1 MMEKN
6 RQAFEDWVDEIDHAC
21 RLSGYD
27 FRTAIIKKSTGA
39 VCQVVMACDGCSDD
53 ELLAKLRISFSDAP
67 TMNQAWEELRNL
79 RQGEH
84 ESIAVYAYKWGHA
97 LVRSSG
103 ISTEN
108 ERHPHIIKDFILSL
122 KRNIRNKLV
131 NKWAEMK
138 RKPHTVQ
145 EAFSLAADIEA

>member
-1 MMEKN
+1 MFTTIKTYDGKH

-67 TMNQAWEELRNL
+67 TMNQAWKELRKLSAILIEQANI
-79 RQGEH
+79 Q
-84 ESIAVYAYKWGHA
+84 S
-97 LVRSSG
+97 RSLEMMVAS
-103 ISTEN
+103 
-108 ERHPHIIKDFILSL
+108 
-122 KRNIRNKLV
+122 KRNQ
-131 NKWAEMK
+131 
-138 RKPHTVQ
+138 Q
-145 EAFSLAADIEA
+145 EAFHKLTKASKDKENNAMFTTIKTYDGKKQTGL